1 MHKTHASKKDRDV
14 EHIKNYFNKRAKIY
28 DEAIEHGFIVSAVR
42 KQEDTAFLT
51 LLGRCNGDVI
61 LDAGCGTGHHIR
73 YLLERGAK
81 HIVGM
86 DVSSRMLE
94 IARKKFREHGNVKFY
109 QSDILKFEY
118 PKKFDKIIS
127 IGVLDHMKDPFPYLA
142 FFHRHLKKNGIL
154 IISFPNKSFFGKIYT
169 ALSGARGIK
178 IWNVS
183 QEEAKNLLKN
193 AKFGAKKIVPTG
205 FKNKIFDGLTLMC
218 KATKANSE
226 ILRGEQKRRKEM

>member
-1 MHKTHASKKDRDV
+1 MHKMRASKKDRDV

-28 DEAIEHGFIVSAVR
+28 DRALERGFIVSAVR
-42 KQEDTAFLT
+42 KQEDAAFLT
-51 LLGRCNGDVI
+51 LLGRCDGDVV
-61 LDAGCGTGHHIR
+61 LDAGCGTGHHVR

-94 IARKKFREHGNVKFY
+94 IARKKFREHDNVEFY
-109 QSDILKFEY
+109 RSDILKFEY

-127 IGVLDHMKDPFPYLA
+127 IGVLDHMKDPSPYLA

-178 IWNVS
+178 IWNIS
-183 QEEAKNLLKN
+183 QEEAKKTCLKM
-193 AKFGAKKIVPTG
+193 
-205 FKNKIFDGLTLMC
+205 L
-218 KATKANSE
+218 NSV
-226 ILRGEQKRRKEM
+226 